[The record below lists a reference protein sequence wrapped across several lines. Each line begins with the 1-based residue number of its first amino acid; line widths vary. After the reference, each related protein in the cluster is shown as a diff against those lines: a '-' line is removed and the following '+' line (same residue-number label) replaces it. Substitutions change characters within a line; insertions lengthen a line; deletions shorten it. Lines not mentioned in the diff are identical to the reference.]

1 VVIDALE
8 NPLGILQLHLI
19 LLVALGGNLLLVL
32 PLSGR
37 CAIMARL
44 LLLLIAELLHKLLDL
59 PVLLRVVVPGVMYWA
74 PRTALI
80 TVGGLSQS
88 LITTW
93 AMAPASHSSISN
105 GSRSTSQWL
114 VVADGLL
121 LLLFVF
127 VAALSSDIC
136 IKPADFPYLWGKL

>member
-37 CAIMARL
+37 CAIVARL

-59 PVLLRVVVPGVMYWA
+59 PVLLHVVVPGVMYWA

-93 AMAPASHSSISN
+93 AMAPLATAASATAVGAPAS
-105 GSRSTSQWL
+105 
-114 VVADGLL
+114 GLL
-121 LLLFVF
+121 LPTAFFFFFLFLSLL
-127 VAALSSDIC
+127 
-136 IKPADFPYLWGKL
+136 